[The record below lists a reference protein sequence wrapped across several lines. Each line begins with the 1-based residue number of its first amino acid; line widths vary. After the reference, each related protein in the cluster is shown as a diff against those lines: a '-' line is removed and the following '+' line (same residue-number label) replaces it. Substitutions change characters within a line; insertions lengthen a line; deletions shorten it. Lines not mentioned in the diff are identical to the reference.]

1 MGVYKEGK
9 KLESTGILQGLA
21 GKQEEKTETWFS
33 DQGRSKRVGK
43 GFPSAADAER
53 RRRVW

>member
-21 GKQEEKTETWFS
+21 GKPEKKAETWIS
-33 DQGRSKRVGK
+33 YQGRSKRVGE
-43 GFPSAADAER
+43 GFPSAADTER
-53 RRRVW
+53 